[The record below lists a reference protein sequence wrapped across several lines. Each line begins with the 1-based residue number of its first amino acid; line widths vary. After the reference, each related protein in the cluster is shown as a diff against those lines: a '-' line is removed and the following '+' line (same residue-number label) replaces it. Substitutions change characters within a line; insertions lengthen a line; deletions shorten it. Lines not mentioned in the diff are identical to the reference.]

1 MLSTILSYI
10 LLLSIVIFLF
20 VSNGRLTRQ
29 NALLEKHVKDLQDLN
44 RAVGPDQEQES
55 SSEPEPSEA
64 ERAEKPFTVESI
76 RTALRFNGFSPE
88 VPDIHDP
95 DTVYFKVD
103 DVNCRVIAGH
113 IPLLALEAGFKLEE
127 PKEDLALLHRAAAE
141 VTQNLFIGKA
151 YVVGDGNGVV
161 FSVEFFCESYM
172 FFRNNLKQFLDILRE
187 ADRRFYE
194 TLDFLR
200 NKREEEQKAVFSGRS
215 FMQDSST
222 SHKVQ
227 S

>member
-10 LLLSIVIFLF
+10 LLSALAISLF
-20 VSNGRLTRQ
+20 VFNGRLIRQ
-29 NALLEKHVKDLQDLN
+29 NAILEKQEKDLQDMIG
-44 RAVGPDQEQES
+44 AVGSDQEQES
-55 SSEPEPSEA
+55 SSEPEPSDA
-64 ERAEKPFTVESI
+64 GRAEKPFTVESI
-76 RTALRFNGFSPE
+76 RTALRFNGFLPE
-88 VPDIHDP
+88 APDTHDL

-172 FFRNNLKQFLDILRE
+172 FFKNNLKQFLDILRE

-194 TLDFLR
+194 TLEYL
-200 NKREEEQKAVFSGRS
+200 KKKKEEERKAVFSGECYL
-215 FMQDSST
+215 QDASASR
-222 SHKVQ
+222 KVQ